1 MKKLKKRFIIP
12 AVVFILGMCA
22 LIGAIYVVGEG
33 QEQQNRTKAK
43 LNAMTY
49 MERING
55 ELIIIYFSTIIY
67 YKFVTDFLTLC
78 IMLHIVQCNVFIFY
92 ITSKNV

>member
-22 LIGAIYVVGEG
+22 LIGAIYVVGKS
-33 QEQQNRTKAK
+33 QEQQNRTNAK

-49 MERING
+49 TERIYG
-55 ELIIIYFSTIIY
+55 ELMEGIG
-67 YKFVTDFLTLC
+67 VTDTLKQVVDRKSTRLNSSHKTESR
-78 IMLHIVQCNVFIFY
+78 MP
-92 ITSKNV
+92 SSA